1 MQRTWSKSDWQ
12 NRHQPTKK
20 GLRDNV
26 QGITKT
32 AINRLA
38 RRRGVKRISGL
49 IYEDTRGAFLGTS
62 PLMLSYCTRASQEGR
77 LSPPWTSSTLS
88 KEKPKIQRIYWWN
101 YKTPKERKEDFKKS
115 FWGLEK
121 YLEKYSLVSRKCT
134 LWKKTKII
142 YFKSFTL

>member
-1 MQRTWSKSDWQ
+1 MKSITFALKTAKLPFFAWCFLRRTSSPLSILQAYSHFMQRTWSKSDWQ

-88 KEKPKIQRIYWWN
+88 KEKPKIQRIYW
-101 YKTPKERKEDFKKS
+101 
-115 FWGLEK
+115 
-121 YLEKYSLVSRKCT
+121 
-134 LWKKTKII
+134 
-142 YFKSFTL
+142 